1 MLLAKV
7 RGTVVSTCKEPSLS
21 GVKFL
26 LVQLISDTGEP
37 LPDYEVAADVVGAGP
52 DEWVLIARGSGAR
65 QHQGYYDRPVDA
77 TVIAIVDTV
86 SLSSGTLYSKHD
98 ADYV

>member
-7 RGTVVSTCKEPSLS
+7 RGTVVSTCKEPSLG

-26 LVQLISDTGEP
+26 MVQLLSDTGEP
-37 LPDYEVAADVVGAGP
+37 LPEYEVAADVVGAGVG
-52 DEWVLIARGSGAR
+52 EWVLITRGSGSR
-65 QHQGYYDRPVDA
+65 QHDGYWERPVDA

-86 SLSSGTLYSKHD
+86 SLGSGTLYSKRD
-98 ADYV
+98 DFS

>member
-26 LVQLISDTGEP
+26 LVQLISEDGEL
-37 LPDYEVAADVVGAGP
+37 LPDYAVAADVVGAGP
-52 DEWVLIARGSGAR
+52 GEWVLITRGSSAR
-65 QHQGYYDRPVDA
+65 QHQGYENRPVDA
-77 TVIAIVDTV
+77 VVIAIVDTV
-86 SLSSGTLYSKHD
+86 SLDSGALYNKSND
-98 ADYV
+98 FN

>member
-7 RGTVVSTCKEPSLS
+7 RGTVVSTCKEPSLR

-26 LVQLISDTGEP
+26 LVQLISETGEL

-52 DEWVLIARGSGAR
+52 GEWVLISRGSGAR
-65 QHQGYYDRPVDA
+65 QHEGYQNRPVDS
-77 TVIAIVDTV
+77 TVVAIVDTV
-86 SLSSGTLYSKHD
+86 SLDSGSLYDKREDFS
-98 ADYV
+98 

>member
-26 LVQLISDTGEP
+26 MVQLLSDTGEP
-37 LPDYEVAADVVGAGP
+37 LPDYEVAADVVGAGVG
-52 DEWVLIARGSGAR
+52 EWVLITRGSGSR
-65 QHQGYYDRPVDA
+65 QHDDYQDRPVDA
-77 TVIAIVDTV
+77 AVIAIVDTV
-86 SLSSGTLYSKHD
+86 SLGSGSLYKKRDDFS
-98 ADYV
+98 

>member
-7 RGTVVSTCKEPSLS
+7 RGTVVSTCKEPSLQ

-26 LVQLISDTGEP
+26 LVQLISEAGEL

-52 DEWVLIARGSGAR
+52 HEWVLISRGSGAR
-65 QHQGYYDRPVDA
+65 QHQGYTGRPVDA
-77 TVIAIVDTV
+77 TVVAIVDTV
-86 SLSSGTLYSKHD
+86 SLDSGNLYSKRD
-98 ADYV
+98 DFS

>member
-26 LVQLISDTGEP
+26 MVQLLSDTGEA
-37 LPDYEVAADVVGAGP
+37 LPDYEVAADVVGAGVG
-52 DEWVLIARGSGAR
+52 EWVLITRGSGAR
-65 QHQGYYDRPVDA
+65 QHEGYINRPVDA

-86 SLSSGTLYSKHD
+86 SLSSGTLYSKRD
-98 ADYV
+98 DFS

>member
-26 LVQLISDTGEP
+26 MVQLLSDTGEP
-37 LPDYEVAADVVGAGP
+37 LPDYEVAADVVGAGVG
-52 DEWVLIARGSGAR
+52 EWVLITRGSGAR
-65 QHQGYYDRPVDA
+65 QHEGYVNRPVDA

-86 SLSSGTLYSKHD
+86 SLGSGKLYSKRD
-98 ADYV
+98 DFS

>member
-26 LVQLISDTGEP
+26 LVQLLSDTGDP
-37 LPDYEVAADVVGAGP
+37 LPDYEVAADVVGAGIG
-52 DEWVLIARGSGAR
+52 EWVLISRGSGAR
-65 QHQGYYDRPVDA
+65 QREGYFERPVDA
-77 TVIAIVDTV
+77 TVVAIIDTV
-86 SLSSGTLYSKHD
+86 SLDSGTLYSKRD
-98 ADYV
+98 DFS

>member
-26 LVQLISDTGEP
+26 MVQLLSDTGDL
-37 LPDYEVAADVVGAGP
+37 LPDYEVAADVVGAGVG
-52 DEWVLIARGSGAR
+52 EWVLITRGSGAR
-65 QHQGYYDRPVDA
+65 MHQGYHDRPVDA
-77 TVIAIVDTV
+77 AVIAIVDTV
-86 SLSSGTLYSKHD
+86 SLSSGTLYSKRD
-98 ADYV
+98 DLS

>member
-26 LVQLISDTGEP
+26 MVQLISDTGEP
-37 LPDYEVAADVVGAGP
+37 LPDYEVAADV
-52 DEWVLIARGSGAR
+52 
-65 QHQGYYDRPVDA
+65 
-77 TVIAIVDTV
+77 
-86 SLSSGTLYSKHD
+86 
-98 ADYV
+98 

>member
-26 LVQLISDTGEP
+26 MVQLLSDTGEP
-37 LPDYEVAADVVGAGP
+37 LPDYEVAADVVGAGVG
-52 DEWVLIARGSGAR
+52 EWVLITRGSGAR
-65 QHQGYYDRPVDA
+65 QHDGYVNRPVDA

-86 SLSSGTLYSKHD
+86 SLGSGKLYSKRD
-98 ADYV
+98 DFS

>member
-26 LVQLISDTGEP
+26 LVQLISEDGEL
-37 LPDYEVAADVVGAGP
+37 LPDYAVAADVVGAGP
-52 DEWVLIARGSGAR
+52 GEWVLITRGSSAR
-65 QHQGYYDRPVDA
+65 HHQGYEKRPVDA
-77 TVIAIVDTV
+77 AVIAIVDTV
-86 SLSSGTLYSKHD
+86 SLDSGALYNKSED
-98 ADYV
+98 FS

>member
-7 RGTVVSTCKEPSLS
+7 RGTVVSTVKEQSLS

-26 LVQLISDTGEP
+26 MVQLLSDTGEP
-37 LPDYEVAADVVGAGP
+37 LPDYEVAADVVGAGMG
-52 DEWVLIARGSGAR
+52 EWVLITRGSGAR
-65 QHQGYYDRPVDA
+65 QHDRYENRPVDA

-86 SLSSGTLYSKHD
+86 SLSSGMLYNKRD
-98 ADYV
+98 DFN

>member
-52 DEWVLIARGSGAR
+52 GEWVLITRGSGAR
-65 QHQGYYDRPVDA
+65 EHQLSRSPSRCSGHCDRRYSFA
-77 TVIAIVDTV
+77 EFRH
-86 SLSSGTLYSKHD
+86 TL
-98 ADYV
+98 